1 MLKFFNT
8 LTRKIEEFRPIK
20 KRKVGLYSC
29 GPTVYDFIHIGNYRA
44 YVSSDLLKRYL
55 EYLGFK
61 VKHVMNITDVDDKT
75 IRDSQKAKKTL
86 KEFTDFYLKF
96 FLNGQQKREIISKNK
111 VSSCYFRS
119 SVELPYRKALLQITE
134 RCNLRCAHCFISAGN
149 YGDTMPIGIIR
160 NVVIPKLK
168 DCRVVS
174 VTLTGGEPFIHPDII
189 EMVRLF
195 KNANIRV
202 GICTNGTPY

>member
-20 KRKVGLYSC
+20 KGKVGLYSC

-75 IRDSQKAKKTL
+75 IRDSQKEKKPL
-86 KEFTDFYLKF
+86 KEFTNFYLKF
-96 FLNGQQKREIISKNK
+96 FLNGQQKARD
-111 VSSCYFRS
+111 Y
-119 SVELPYRKALLQITE
+119 
-134 RCNLRCAHCFISAGN
+134 
-149 YGDTMPIGIIR
+149 
-160 NVVIPKLK
+160 
-168 DCRVVS
+168 
-174 VTLTGGEPFIHPDII
+174 
-189 EMVRLF
+189 
-195 KNANIRV
+195 
-202 GICTNGTPY
+202 